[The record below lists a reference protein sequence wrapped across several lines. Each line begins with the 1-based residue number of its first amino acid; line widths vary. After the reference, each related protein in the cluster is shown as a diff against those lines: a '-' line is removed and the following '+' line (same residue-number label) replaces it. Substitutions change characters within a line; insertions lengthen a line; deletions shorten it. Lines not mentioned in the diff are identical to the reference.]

1 MSTNLI
7 KVLKVLLGDE
17 QFVNP
22 IRNDTT
28 RVGSLLTKKFS
39 LIWRR
44 IQSLVESGILS
55 IFGIRDIKQGGGIF
69 SVLFEGPVTQATG
82 SLVTEHYHY
91 FRYS

>member
-1 MSTNLI
+1 MLTNLI

-17 QFVNP
+17 QFVKP

-28 RVGSLLTKKFS
+28 RVGSLLTKK
-39 LIWRR
+39 
-44 IQSLVESGILS
+44 SLVESSILS
-55 IFGIRDIKQGGGIF
+55 IFGIRDIKQWGIF
-69 SVLFEGPVTQATG
+69 SVLFKGPVTQATG

>member
-55 IFGIRDIKQGGGIF
+55 IFGIRDIKQGGGGGGFGLIRRTGHAGDRKF
-69 SVLFEGPVTQATG
+69 SD
-82 SLVTEHYHY
+82 
-91 FRYS
+91 

>member
-28 RVGSLLTKKFS
+28 RVGSLLTKK
-39 LIWRR
+39 
-44 IQSLVESGILS
+44 SLVESSILS
-55 IFGIRDIKQGGGIF
+55 IFGIRDIKQWGNLFDLIQRTGHAGDRKF
-69 SVLFEGPVTQATG
+69 SD
-82 SLVTEHYHY
+82 
-91 FRYS
+91 